1 MAKVTVDEY
10 VEKHSRRLKGAV
22 EDMRRGIER
31 VSSSPTAA
39 AANKKDKMRSNI
51 NASIDSGK
59 WEKGLRRVTLEEW
72 KGKMINKGLGRVA
85 TGIDEAAPK
94 VRAFASDLL
103 PYIDNLKGTV
113 DKMPD
118 TTLEDSVNRMTTFVR
133 GMAKFQRKS

>member
-1 MAKVTVDEY
+1 
-10 VEKHSRRLKGAV
+10 
-22 EDMRRGIER
+22 MRRGIDR
-31 VSSSPTAA
+31 VSASPTAA

-59 WEKGLRRVTLEEW
+59 WERGLRRVTLEEW

-103 PYIDNLKGTV
+103 PYIDNLKATV
-113 DKMPD
+113 DKLPD
-118 TTLEDSVNRMTTFVR
+118 TTLEDSINRMTTFVR
-133 GMAKFQRKS
+133 GMSKFQRKA